1 MEKLNLNSY
10 KMNEAIRILKEASMK
25 SERSNF
31 TVQCNN
37 CTLDIVCG
45 GVFNWHDN
53 AHDNAIEVALFTE
66 DGNAWNSL
74 EIEEPD
80 GTIFTIE
87 RPVIHNLPLICFPAF
102 VKQFKELSD
111 ADMPVVWD
119 AWDTISLY

>member
-10 KMNEAIRILKEASMK
+10 KISEAIRILKEASMK

-31 TVQCNN
+31 TVKCNH

-45 GVFNWHDN
+45 GTFNMGD
-53 AHDNAIEVALFTE
+53 DTIEVALFTE
-66 DGNAWNSL
+66 DGGAWNSL
-74 EIEEPD
+74 DVRETD

-87 RPVIHNLPLICFPAF
+87 KPIIHNLPLLCFPAF
-102 VKQFKELSD
+102 VRQFKNLSD